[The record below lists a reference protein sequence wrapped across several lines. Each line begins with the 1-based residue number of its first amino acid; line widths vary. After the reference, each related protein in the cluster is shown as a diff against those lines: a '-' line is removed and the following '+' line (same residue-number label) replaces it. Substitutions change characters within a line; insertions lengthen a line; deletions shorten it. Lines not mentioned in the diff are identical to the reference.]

1 MVQTIQTRLKPLRT
15 AFGILAA
22 LLLVSSCV
30 NDIEKIKKVTFK
42 PSDPDEKMSELFLTY
57 SDSGMAKIRLYAPL
71 AETYTKKGRL
81 IQFRKGVKVEFYNEK
96 GRLYSI
102 LTAKYGEI
110 NETEGKMQV
119 RDSVQMYNPIKDQRM
134 ETEALFWERKDSM
147 IFTDKMVMVRTPK
160 ALFFGKGIRSK
171 QDFSY
176 YEFLQPQGKLDID
189 SKK

>member
-1 MVQTIQTRLKPLRT
+1 MVQAIQIRLRKIP
-15 AFGILAA
+15 FIKGAA
-22 LLLVSSCV
+22 AIILLLTACV

-42 PSDPDEKMSELFLTY
+42 ANDPDEKMTELFLTY

-71 AETYTKKGRL
+71 AESYTKKGKI
-81 IQFRKGVKVEFYNEK
+81 IQFRSGVKVEFYNDN
-96 GRLYSI
+96 GRLYSL

-110 NETEGKMQV
+110 NESEGTMQV

-134 ETEALFWERKDSM
+134 ETEALYWNRKDSM

-160 ALFFGKGIRSK
+160 ALFFGKGVRSK

-176 YEFLQPQGKLDID
+176 YEFLEPQGKIDID

>member
-1 MVQTIQTRLKPLRT
+1 
-15 AFGILAA
+15 
-22 LLLVSSCV
+22 
-30 NDIEKIKKVTFK
+30 
-42 PSDPDEKMSELFLTY
+42 
-57 SDSGMAKIRLYAPL
+57 MAKIRLYAPL
-71 AETYTKKGRL
+71 AESYTKKGKV
-81 IQFRKGVKVEFYNEK
+81 IHFRKGIKVEFYNEK

-134 ETEALFWERKDSM
+134 ETEALYWDRKDSL
-147 IFTDKMVMVRTPK
+147 IYTDKMVMVRTPK

-176 YEFLQPQGKLDID
+176 YEFLQPQGKIDID